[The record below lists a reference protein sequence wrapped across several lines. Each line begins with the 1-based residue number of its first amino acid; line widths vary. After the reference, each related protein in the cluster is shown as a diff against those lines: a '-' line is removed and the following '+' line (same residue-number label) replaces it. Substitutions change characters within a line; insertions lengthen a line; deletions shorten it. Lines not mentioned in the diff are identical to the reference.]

1 MKSKK
6 GVILMMPRV
15 SFDYEDLIGDLEEDM
30 MLDDIPDH
38 TLILVVR
45 RSRPLVNNYYPI
57 VEYYLPGDEA
67 ENDED
72 ITLER
77 HEYMP
82 LEKALKEMHE
92 WNDIFHKQ

>member
-1 MKSKK
+1 
-6 GVILMMPRV
+6 MMPRV

-45 RSRPLVNNYYPI
+45 RPKPIHDDYYPI
-57 VEYYLPGDEA
+57 VCYYLPGDEE
-67 ENDED
+67 ENNPD
-72 ITLER
+72 ICLER
-77 HEYMP
+77 HEFMP
-82 LEKALKEMHE
+82 ITRVLEEMHE